1 MIEMIVIALVL
12 LFMIVYRKSNGDIR
26 KYISENS
33 GEATNKYKK
42 YSFKAVRKKAKELG
56 QEYTVRQ
63 YVSQIFIF
71 GIIAGGIAYLYF
83 YNFIIVIIYAGVA
96 ILFIPYLTYLR
107 CNRVYSEFIFEQI
120 QIYTTNVIMEFNT
133 TQSFVKSLEGVR
145 DSGVL
150 EDPVLTDV
158 KTMIDMSYQ
167 NGTIEES
174 IEFFN
179 AKYDY
184 HIVRTMHQLFL
195 QITNE
200 GSQDSSES
208 LENMLMDIDQ
218 LVESVYRDRLDRQN
232 FHKRF
237 VTFGLALYLL
247 VMLVQIMLGR
257 DSYIELLEQW
267 FIVIL
272 LHAIVL
278 INALFLLNGERY
290 YNEDVGGE

>member
-1 MIEMIVIALVL
+1 
-12 LFMIVYRKSNGDIR
+12 
-26 KYISENS
+26 
-33 GEATNKYKK
+33 
-42 YSFKAVRKKAKELG
+42 
-56 QEYTVRQ
+56 
-63 YVSQIFIF
+63 
-71 GIIAGGIAYLYF
+71 
-83 YNFIIVIIYAGVA
+83 
-96 ILFIPYLTYLR
+96 
-107 CNRVYSEFIFEQI
+107 
-120 QIYTTNVIMEFNT
+120 
-133 TQSFVKSLEGVR
+133 
-145 DSGVL
+145 
-150 EDPVLTDV
+150 
-158 KTMIDMSYQ
+158 
-167 NGTIEES
+167 
-174 IEFFN
+174 
-179 AKYDY
+179 
-184 HIVRTMHQLFL
+184 MHQLFL